1 MALLERLVQIKMKLW
16 IVVGVLLA
24 ILITMI
30 AALVIAASLL
40 AAWDSRKAPRIVKNQ
55 LGMEFVSVPAGTFTM
70 GSDHGSNDERP
81 AHQVTISKP
90 FLIGRYEVTAG
101 QWKAVMGK
109 EPPNFKADFLPAQ
122 FVSWNEA
129 QEFIR
134 RFLLHV
140 LPDGFIHIRHFGF
153 LANRSKKQA
162 LAQCRNLL
170 KFQQPFPGL
179 VYPH

>member
-1 MALLERLVQIKMKLW
+1 MALLERLIQIKMKLW

-70 GSDHGSNDERP
+70 GSDNGSNDERP

-129 QEFIR
+129 
-134 RFLLHV
+134 
-140 LPDGFIHIRHFGF
+140 
-153 LANRSKKQA
+153 
-162 LAQCRNLL
+162 
-170 KFQQPFPGL
+170 
-179 VYPH
+179 